1 MSFPYITT
9 QYENGTSG
17 YIIWSNKLCIQWG
30 HSASKTVSLMKAYK
44 NTNYNVSATGMP
56 ADRTNTA
63 PMASN
68 LDIDVGSVKTNSFA
82 YYQYN
87 TNYQADWFT
96 IGYIA

>member
-9 QYENGTSG
+9 SYVNGTSG
-17 YIIWSNKLCIQWG
+17 YIIFSNKLCIQWG

-44 NTNYNVSATGMP
+44 DINYNVSATGMP
-56 ADRTNTA
+56 ADRKTA

-68 LDIDVGSVKTNSFA
+68 LDIDVGSVTTNSFA

-96 IGYIA
+96 IGFIA